1 MASRGRSSWPVLLS
15 GLLVVALLVT
25 LVVQALLREEPAS
38 QAAAADLPMPVPV
51 VTFLGDSWT
60 VGQGATADRGYA
72 PLTAEELGWRYHL
85 LGIRGTGYLTPVAPY
100 RDRIDEAAASGADVI
115 VVQGSLN
122 DRTNDLTALPA
133 AARDTLRG
141 LRAAADPATEILVLG
156 ASYTPG
162 GAEATIDV
170 INEAVGS
177 AAAEVG
183 LPFVDPTDGRWPDPA
198 EPALWADPDHPGD
211 AGYRVI
217 AARLAPVL
225 RATLQ
230 P

>member
-1 MASRGRSSWPVLLS
+1 MTSRGRFSWGVLLS
-15 GLLVVALLVT
+15 GVLVVALLVT

-38 QAAAADLPMPVPV
+38 TAAAAERPTSVPV

-85 LGIRGTGYLTPVAPY
+85 LGIRGTSYLSSVTPY
-100 RDRIDEAAASGADVI
+100 RERIDQAAAGGADVI

-122 DRTNDLTALPA
+122 DRGWDLTALPP
-133 AARDTLRG
+133 AARDTLRA
-141 LRAAADPATEILVLG
+141 LRAEADPATEILVLG

-162 GAEATIDV
+162 CPDATIDV

-183 LPFVDPTDGRWPDPA
+183 LPFLNPPDGRWPDPA
-198 EPALWADPDHPGD
+198 DPALWADPIHPSD
-211 AGYRVI
+211 AGYQVI
-217 AARLAPVL
+217 AAHLAPVL
-225 RATLQ
+225 QATFQ